1 MTSLTGPLP
10 GWLAIPALAS
20 LLVAAAAL
28 LAWRFIRAR
37 NMQVWLPAYLRR
49 RKRPAVAGPT
59 HVMFCFVDHFEP
71 MHGKP
76 PLEVQRARVDRWCRD
91 YRALASRHRDADG
104 RPPQHVFFYPEEEY
118 LEEHLAKIAQL
129 CRDGYGEIEVHIHH
143 DDDTETNFRHTIQ
156 RFKTLLHERHGALPR
171 HPATGEL
178 MFGFIHGNW
187 CLDNSSPDGSWC
199 GLDNELVLLREL
211 GCYADF
217 TMPSAPSPTQTRI
230 INSIYYA
237 TDDPARPKSHD
248 RGTPVRVGGQAQGD
262 LLLVQGPL
270 GLNWRDRR
278 HGFVP
283 RVENA
288 DIRANYPP
296 TPARV
301 DGWVDAGIHVEGR
314 PEWVFVKIHTHGAPE
329 KEAQVVLGPAVDAMH
344 AHLEQHYNDGER
356 YVLHYVTAREMFNII
371 KAAEAGL
378 GGNPHQYRDFI
389 LAPPQASWAGAHED
403 GRRAMTGEMACT
415 G

>member
-1 MTSLTGPLP
+1 MTSGPAPLP
-10 GWLAIPALAS
+10 VLPTALSACV
-20 LLVAAAAL
+20 LVALIACLA
-28 LAWRFIRAR
+28 AWRFIRAR
-37 NMQVWLPAYLRR
+37 NMQLWLPAYLRR
-49 RKRPAVAGPT
+49 RKRPAVTGPT

-71 MHGKP
+71 MHGRP
-76 PLEVQRARVDRWCRD
+76 PLHVQRARVDRWCRD

-118 LEEHLAKIAQL
+118 LEEHLEKLELL

-143 DDDTETNFRHTIQ
+143 DNDTEGNFRETIT
-156 RFKTLLHERHGALPR
+156 RFKNLLHERHGALSR
-171 HPATGEL
+171 HPETGEL

-199 GLDNELVLLREL
+199 GLDNELVLLRDL

-217 TMPSAPSPTQTRI
+217 TMPSAPSPTQTRT

-237 TDDPARPKSHD
+237 IDDPTRPKSHD
-248 RGTPVRVGGQAQGD
+248 HGPLVRAGGKPVGD

-288 DIRANYPP
+288 DIRSNYPP

-301 DGWVDAGIHVEGR
+301 DGWIDAGIHVQGR

-329 KEAQVVLGPAVDAMH
+329 KDAEVVLGPAVEAMH
-344 AHLEQHYNDGER
+344 AQLEQQYNDGER
-356 YVLHYVTAREMFNII
+356 YVLHYVSSREMFNII
-371 KAAEAGL
+371 KAAEAGHA
-378 GGNPHQYRDFI
+378 GNPNDYRDFI
-389 LAPPQASWAGAHED
+389 LPPPAASWAGAQKQKQQADEA
-403 GRRAMTGEMACT
+403 RLACT

>member
-129 CRDGYGEIEVHIHH
+129 CRDGFGEIEVHIHH

-156 RFKTLLHERHGALPR
+156 RFKALLHERHGALPR

-278 HGFVP
+278 RGFVP

-344 AHLEQHYNDGER
+344 AYLEQHYNDGER

-389 LAPPQASWAGAHED
+389 LAPPQASWAGAHEA

>member
-1 MTSLTGPLP
+1 MTFASDPLP
-10 GWLAIPALAS
+10 LLLAILAAPALLAAGAG
-20 LLVAAAAL
+20 LV
-28 LAWRFIRAR
+28 AWRFIRER
-37 NMQVWLPAYLRR
+37 NMQIWLPAYLRR

-71 MHGKP
+71 MHGRP
-76 PLEVQRARVDRWCRD
+76 PLQTQRARVDRWCRD
-91 YRALASRHRDADG
+91 YRALAGRHRDADG

-118 LEEHLAKIAQL
+118 LEEHLEKLARL

-143 DDDTETNFRHTIQ
+143 DDDTEANFRDTIT
-156 RFKTLLHERHGALPR
+156 RFKHLLHERHGALSR
-171 HPATGEL
+171 HPETGEL

-187 CLDNSSPDGSWC
+187 CLDNSNPDGSWC
-199 GLDNELVLLREL
+199 GLDNELVLLRDL

-217 TMPSAPSPTQTRI
+217 TMPSAPSPTQTRT

-237 TDDPARPKSHD
+237 TDDPEMPKSHD
-248 RGTPVRVGGQAQGD
+248 LGTPARAGRQTDGD

-278 HGFVP
+278 RGFLP

-288 DIRANYPP
+288 DIRSNYPP

-301 DGWVDAGIHVEGR
+301 DGWVEAGIHVEGR
-314 PEWVFVKIHTHGAPE
+314 PEWVFVKVHTHGAPE
-329 KEAQVVLGPAVDAMH
+329 KDAEVVLGPAIEAMH
-344 AHLEQHYNDGER
+344 AQLERQYNDGEQ
-356 YVLHYVTAREMFNII
+356 YVLHYVSSREMFNII
-371 KAAEAGL
+371 KAAEAGRD
-378 GGNPHQYRDFI
+378 GNPNDYRDFI
-389 LAPPQASWAGAHED
+389 LPPPAASWAG
-403 GRRAMTGEMACT
+403 GRKEREQAGGVELACT